1 MKRIHF
7 GWILAVMLTV
17 VLTGCG
23 KQETV
28 QMPEPK
34 IEQVR
39 SICNLATVQCYYH
52 NVAKSE
58 KKAEKGL
65 THLGEKDRKFWI
77 EYTGIANLGID
88 VAEVQMNVD
97 GTEVEVTLPEAKLL
111 NISIDRKT
119 LNEDSY
125 ISSADGLNKNEIT
138 AEDQTAAINQA
149 QQEMQKTV
157 AANTTLL
164 LNAQNRAKKLI
175 ENYIGQ
181 LGEAAGVEYHIT
193 WIYSE
198 TGKKEADTTDT
209 EQASDTPDVE

>member
-1 MKRIHF
+1 MRRIHF
-7 GWILAVMLTV
+7 GWILVVMLTV
-17 VLTGCG
+17 VLMGCG

-28 QMPEPK
+28 QIPEPK

-65 THLGEKDRKFWI
+65 THIGEKDRKFWI

-88 VAEVQMNVD
+88 VAEVQMHVD

-111 NISIDRKT
+111 NISIDRET

-157 AANTTLL
+157 EANTTLL

-175 ENYIGQ
+175 ENYIVQ

-193 WIYSE
+193 WKYSE
-198 TGKKEADTTDT
+198 TSKKEADTTDT
-209 EQASDTPDVE
+209 EQVSDTSDGE

>member
-1 MKRIHF
+1 MRRIHF
-7 GWILAVMLTV
+7 GWILIVMLTV
-17 VLTGCG
+17 VLMGCG
-23 KQETV
+23 KQEEANI
-28 QMPEPK
+28 PEPQ

-58 KKAEKGL
+58 KKAEKGF

-88 VAEVQMNVD
+88 VAEVQMKVD
-97 GTEVEVTLPEAKLL
+97 GTEVELTLPEAKLL
-111 NISIDRKT
+111 NISIDRET

-138 AEDQTAAINQA
+138 AEDQTEAINQA

-175 ENYIGQ
+175 ENYIVQ
-181 LGEAAGVEYHIT
+181 L
-193 WIYSE
+193 
-198 TGKKEADTTDT
+198 
-209 EQASDTPDVE
+209 

>member
-1 MKRIHF
+1 MRRIHIC
-7 GWILAVMLTV
+7 WIIAIMIAVTLM
-17 VLTGCG
+17 GCG
-23 KQETV
+23 KQEEANI
-28 QMPEPK
+28 PEPQ

-58 KKAEKGL
+58 KKADKGI

-88 VAEVQMNVD
+88 VAEVQMKVD
-97 GTEVEVTLPEAKLL
+97 GTEVELTLPEAKLL
-111 NISIDRKT
+111 NISIDRET

-138 AEDQTAAINQA
+138 AEDQTEAINQA
-149 QQEMQKTV
+149 QQEMEKTV

-175 ENYIGQ
+175 ENYIEQ
-181 LGEAAGVEYHIT
+181 LGEAIGVKYHIT
-193 WIYSE
+193 WKYLDSGKSE
-198 TGKKEADTTDT
+198 AEMPETIDTSNEAV
-209 EQASDTPDVE
+209 VE

>member
-1 MKRIHF
+1 MRRINL
-7 GWILAVMLTV
+7 GWMIAIMIAVTLE
-17 VLTGCG
+17 GCG
-23 KQETV
+23 KTEEV
-28 QMPEPK
+28 NVPEPQ

-58 KKAEKGL
+58 KKADKGI

-88 VAEVQMNVD
+88 VSEVQMKVD
-97 GTEVEVTLPEAKLL
+97 GTEVHVTLPEAKLL
-111 NISIDRKT
+111 NISIDRET

-138 AEDQTAAINQA
+138 ADDQTQAINKA
-149 QQEMQKTV
+149 QQKMEETV

-175 ENYIGQ
+175 ENYIEQ
-181 LGEAAGVEYHIT
+181 LGEAAGIEYHVT
-193 WIYSE
+193 WKYLDSGKSAVEIPE
-198 TGKKEADTTDT
+198 TSNIEDVTVT
-209 EQASDTPDVE
+209 E

>member
-1 MKRIHF
+1 MRRIQF
-7 GWILAVMLTV
+7 GWIIAIMIAVTLM
-17 VLTGCG
+17 GCG
-23 KQETV
+23 NQEEAKV
-28 QMPEPK
+28 PEPE

-58 KKAEKGL
+58 KKAEKGI

-88 VAEVQMNVD
+88 VAEVKMKVD
-97 GTEVEVTLPEAKLL
+97 GTEIEVTLPEARLL
-111 NISIDRKT
+111 NISIDRET

-138 AEDQTAAINQA
+138 ADDQTKAINQA
-149 QQEMQKTV
+149 QQEMEKTV

-175 ENYIGQ
+175 ENYIVQ

-193 WIYSE
+193 WIYSD
-198 TGKKEADTTDT
+198 TGK
-209 EQASDTPDVE
+209 

>member
-1 MKRIHF
+1 MRRIHF

-97 GTEVEVTLPEAKLL
+97 GTEIEVTLPEAKLL

-175 ENYIGQ
+175 ENYIVQ

-193 WIYSE
+193 WKYSE
-198 TGKKEADTTDT
+198 TSKETVDTIDT
-209 EQASDTPDVE
+209 EQAPDTPDGE

>member
-1 MKRIHF
+1 MRRIQF
-7 GWILAVMLTV
+7 GWMLAVILTV
-17 VLTGCG
+17 VSAGCG
-23 KQETV
+23 KQEPV
-28 QMPEPK
+28 QIPEPQ

-58 KKAEKGL
+58 KKAEKGI

-111 NISIDRKT
+111 NISIDRET
-119 LNEDSY
+119 LNEASY

-138 AEDQTAAINQA
+138 ADDQTEAIHLA
-149 QQEMQKTV
+149 QQKMEETV
-157 AANTTLL
+157 SSNTTLL

-175 ENYIGQ
+175 ENYIVQ
-181 LGEAAGVEYHIT
+181 LGEATGVEYHIT

-209 EQASDTPDVE
+209 EQTSDP

>member
-1 MKRIHF
+1 MRRIHF

-28 QMPEPK
+28 QTPEPK

-58 KKAEKGL
+58 KKAEKGI

-97 GTEVEVTLPEAKLL
+97 GNEIEVTLPEAKLL

-157 AANTTLL
+157 EANTTLL

-175 ENYIGQ
+175 ENYIVQ

-193 WIYSE
+193 WKYAE
-198 TGKKEADTTDT
+198 TVKKEADTTDT
-209 EQASDTPDVE
+209 EQASDTLDGE